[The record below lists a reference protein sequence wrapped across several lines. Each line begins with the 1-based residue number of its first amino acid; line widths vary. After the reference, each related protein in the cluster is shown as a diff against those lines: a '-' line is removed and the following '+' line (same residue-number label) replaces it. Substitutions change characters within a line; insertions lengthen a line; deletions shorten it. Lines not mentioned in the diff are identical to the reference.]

1 MKIVHPWLAGLVS
14 VPADVE
20 EVARE
25 ISLRGFEVASVEHGP
40 LPVIDFE
47 ITANRPDCLSHL
59 GIAREAATIWRQPLR
74 LPAMRSTRGTS
85 AGAPLVD
92 VRLEDHVRCPRYCAQ
107 VFEVSVGPSPAWL
120 AERLEAAGVRPINV
134 VVDITNYVMLEIG
147 QPMHAFDL
155 DRLDGRALV
164 IRRAREGERLT
175 TLDSVERTLDAEMVV
190 IADAVRAAAVGG
202 VMGGGDSEIGAGTTR
217 IVLESACFEAASIR
231 RASKRLG
238 LKTEASIRFER
249 GADIEAPP
257 AGIARAAALF
267 EETGAGHPIGGLID
281 RYPAP
286 RAPKALTLRTA
297 RIAHVLGMDV
307 PQDDITRILPP
318 LGFGVEWTDVERG
331 ALRVEVPSFRVD
343 VSREID
349 LVEEVGRHY
358 GFDRLPATFPA
369 LASPQPAPDERIARD
384 RGVRRVLLSAGFSE
398 SMTFAFIERAAARP
412 FCADGIEP
420 AALANP
426 LSEKFAVLRPS
437 LLPGLLDSCV
447 HNRRRE
453 RRDIRLFETG
463 SRFTADGEGRAA
475 AFVWCGSA
483 APPHWSSSDRAVD
496 FFDAKGVIDALVG
509 ASEAQVEYR
518 AAAHPFLV
526 TGRAAEAHVT
536 TPAGTRLLGLVG
548 QLAPA
553 VADARG
559 FPASEPIYAGEIDLA
574 VIALR
579 SGNDTFRAASLP
591 RFPSIVRD
599 ISILVDEALPAAAV
613 RGTIRSGAPATLVS
627 IAEFDRYQGKGVP
640 DGKVSLSVRLTF
652 RAADRTLTDHDA
664 QTATDAIVAAL
675 KAAHGAERR

>member
-1 MKIVHPWLAGLVS
+1 MKIVHPWLAELVPI
-14 VPADVE
+14 PADVE

-25 ISLRGFEVASVEHGP
+25 ISLRGFEVASIERGR

-47 ITANRPDCLSHL
+47 ITANRPDCLSHV
-59 GIAREAATIWRQPLR
+59 GIAREAATIWGQPLR
-74 LPAMRSTRGTS
+74 LPEMRSTSRT
-85 AGAPLVD
+85 AAEPAPVE

-107 VFEVSVGPSPAWL
+107 VFEVTVGPSPAWL

-164 IRRAREGERLT
+164 IRRAGEGERLT
-175 TLDSVERTLDAEMVV
+175 TLDGVERALDAEMVV
-190 IADAVRAAAVGG
+190 IADATGVVAVGG
-202 VMGGGDSEIGAGTTR
+202 VMGGGRSEISGTTTR
-217 IVLESACFEAASIR
+217 IALESACFQAASIR
-231 RASKRLG
+231 GASKRLG

-267 EETGAGHPIGGLID
+267 EQTGAGRPVGGLID
-281 RYPAP
+281 RYPAMRQP
-286 RAPKALTLRTA
+286 RTLTLRTA
-297 RIAHVLGMDV
+297 RIGHVLGMNV
-307 PQDDITRILPP
+307 PPDDIARILPP
-318 LGFGVEWTDVERG
+318 LGFGVTWTDPGRG
-331 ALRVEVPSFRVD
+331 ALIVDVPPFRVD
-343 VSREID
+343 VWREID
-349 LVEEVGRHY
+349 LIEEVGRHY

-369 LASPQPAPDERIARD
+369 LATPQAAPDERIGRD
-384 RGVRRVLLSAGFSE
+384 RAVRRVLHAAGFSE
-398 SMTFAFIERAAARP
+398 SMTFAFIERAAAGP
-412 FCADGIEP
+412 FCAAGVAP

-453 RRDIRLFETG
+453 RRDIKLFETG
-463 SRFTADGEGRAA
+463 SRFTAEGEGRAA

-483 APPHWSSSDRAVD
+483 SAPHWSAPDRAVD
-496 FFDAKGVIDALVG
+496 FFDAKGVIDALAG
-509 ASEAQVEYR
+509 ASDARVEYR
-518 AAAHPFLV
+518 PAEHPFLV
-526 TGRAAEAHVT
+526 AGRAADAHLIID
-536 TPAGTRLLGLVG
+536 GDTRRLGIVG
-548 QLAPA
+548 QLAPS

-559 FPASEPIYAGEIDLA
+559 FPASEAIYVGEIDLA

-579 SGNDTFRAASLP
+579 SGSETFRAASLP

-599 ISILVDEALPAAAV
+599 ISMLVDESLPAAAV
-613 RGTIRSGAPATLVS
+613 RGTIHSGAPATLVS

-652 RAADRTLTDHDA
+652 RAADRTLTDEDA
-664 QTATDAIVAAL
+664 QAATEGIVAAL

>member
-1 MKIVHPWLAGLVS
+1 MKIVHPWLAELVS
-14 VPADVE
+14 VPADVD

-59 GIAREAATIWRQPLR
+59 GIAREAATIWNQPLR
-74 LPAMRSTRGTS
+74 PPAMLVASDVS
-85 AGAPLVD
+85 SDPLVG
-92 VRLEDHVRCPRYCAQ
+92 VRLEDDVPCPRYCAQ
-107 VFEVSVGPSPAWL
+107 VFEVRIGPSPAWL
-120 AERLEAAGVRPINV
+120 AERLAAAGVRPINV

-155 DRLDGRALV
+155 DRLDGRTLV

-175 TLDSVERTLDAEMVV
+175 TLDGVERRLDAEMVV
-190 IADAVRAAAVGG
+190 IADATRAAAVGG
-202 VMGGGDSEIGAGTTR
+202 VMGGGDSEISATTTR
-217 IVLESACFEAASIR
+217 IALESACFQAAAIR

-249 GADIEAPP
+249 GADIDAPP

-267 EETGAGHPIGGLID
+267 EQTGAGRAIGGLID
-281 RYPAP
+281 RYPAK
-286 RAPKALTLRTA
+286 RAPQALTLRTA
-297 RIAHVLGMDV
+297 RIGRVLGMDV
-307 PQDDITRILPP
+307 PQDDIARILPP
-318 LGFGVEWTDVERG
+318 LGFAVEWTDVERG
-331 ALRVEVPSFRVD
+331 TLRVEVPSFRVD

-369 LASPQPAPDERIARD
+369 LATPQPAPDERIAGD
-384 RGVRRVLLSAGFSE
+384 RAVRRVLRAAGFSE

-412 FCADGIEP
+412 FCPEGVEP

-453 RRDIRLFETG
+453 RRDVRLFETG
-463 SRFTADGEGRAA
+463 SRFTAEGEGRAA

-483 APPHWSSSDRAVD
+483 AASHWSMPDRPVD

-509 ASEAQVEYR
+509 ASEAEVEYR
-518 AAAHPFLV
+518 PAAHQFLV
-526 TGRAAEAHVT
+526 AGRAAEAYVT
-536 TPAGTRLLGLVG
+536 VHGATRLLGIVG
-548 QLAPA
+548 QLTPA

-574 VIALR
+574 AIALR
-579 SGNDTFRAASLP
+579 SGTETFRAASLP

-599 ISILVDEALPAAAV
+599 ISMLVDEALPAAAV
-613 RGTIRSGAPATLVS
+613 RGTIRTGAPATLVS

-652 RAADRTLTDHDA
+652 RAADRTLTDEDA
-664 QTATDAIVAAL
+664 QAATDAIVAAL